1 MIKKTMT
8 YTDYN
13 GEQRTEDFYFN
24 FTKTE
29 LMKTKLMELELNT
42 PGGLTAAI
50 ETIAKTKN
58 LPAIIEIFDE
68 LILKSYG
75 VKSADGKRFEKS
87 EQLSRE
93 FSQTE
98 AYDQL
103 FQEISTNPDALE
115 KFVTGVIPAGMV
127 NQISASK

>member
-1 MIKKTMT
+1 MIKKPMT

-42 PGGLTAAI
+42 KGGLTAAI

-75 VKSADGKRFEKS
+75 IKSADGKRFEKS

-127 NQISASK
+127 NQISANK